1 MKKILYTTLSAFAAL
16 SVSLSSC
23 SEDVLDKV
31 NKDMNH
37 ATDVEAKFII
47 PELITRTAINVSGGD
62 FNTYATIAV
71 EHEGGVFNQL
81 ARAETRSSEWNVS
94 STFNNSWGSVYTSL
108 RNAKTVLDKT
118 ADDAEGVND
127 AGNKSLRGIAG
138 VMYAYNAA
146 ILTDLFGD
154 APFSQALQGTDNLN
168 PELDTQES
176 IYQTIMTTI
185 DAAIT
190 DLTAAGSSSGLGA
203 YDYLYYG
210 DNTKWL
216 KFAYGLK
223 ARFLMH
229 TIYRAS
235 DKNSVYQQ
243 IVDNVDKSFESTADQ
258 AAFNVYDSN
267 NWNPQFDLQYSRDYW
282 GFSKS
287 LYDKMVARQDPRID
301 RIIFVPYKRNI
312 PSDSKLLTD
321 GKCPLVDNGVL
332 SYGEVQWLY
341 AYSAYSLAM
350 TASTY
355 LQSYH
360 ETQMLK
366 AEALVRLGR
375 EDEAKAAVLN
385 ATKSAFASVEE
396 GVDAAV
402 SSGVGPY
409 FAGEDVPLTDADA
422 EAYYNRVIAPLSGQ
436 ALLKEVMVQK
446 YLDMYNAGGESLE
459 TYNDI
464 RRMMAL
470 GENFV
475 ELANPKNAEG
485 KFPLRY
491 GYGSD
496 DTTTNPNVQSAF
508 GNGQYVYTEN
518 VWWAGGSR

>member
-31 NKDMNH
+31 NTDMNH
-37 ATDVEAKFII
+37 ATDVEAKFMVPEII
-47 PELITRTAINVSGGD
+47 TNTAINVSGGD
-62 FNTYATIAV
+62 FNTYASIAV

-81 ARAETRSSEWNVS
+81 AGAEKRTSEWNVS
-94 STFNNSWGSVYTSL
+94 STFNNAWGSVYTSL
-108 RNAKTVLDKT
+108 RNAKIVMEKT
-118 ADDAEGVND
+118 ADDAEGVD
-127 AGNKSLRGIAG
+127 AGDQSIRGIAE

-154 APFSQALQGTDNLN
+154 APFSEALQGTGNLN
-168 PELDTQES
+168 PALDTQES
-176 IYQTIMTTI
+176 IYKTVMSTIE
-185 DAAIT
+185 AAIT
-190 DLTAAGSSSGLGA
+190 DLTAAGAKSGLGS

-216 KFAYGLK
+216 KLAYGLK

-235 DKNSVYQQ
+235 DKNNVYEQ
-243 IVDNVDKSFESTADQ
+243 IIEAVDNSFESADDQ

-282 GFSKS
+282 GFSQS

-301 RIIFVPYKRNI
+301 RIIFAPYSLNI
-312 PSDSKLLTD
+312 PSDSEYLTD
-321 GKCPLVDNGVL
+321 GTCPLVDNGVL
-332 SYGEVQWLY
+332 SYGEIQWTY
-341 AYSAYSLAM
+341 AYSAYSLAQ

-366 AEALVRLGR
+366 AEALARLGR

-396 GVDAAV
+396 GVSAAIN
-402 SSGVGPY
+402 GDGGLF
-409 FAGEDVPLTDADA
+409 FAGPNVPLTDDDA
-422 EAYYNRVIAPLSGQ
+422 EAYYNRVIAPLSGE
-436 ALLKEVMVQK
+436 ALLKEIMVQK

-475 ELANPKNAEG
+475 ELANPENANG

>member
-31 NKDMNH
+31 NTDMNH
-37 ATDVEAKFII
+37 ATDVEAKFMVPEII
-47 PELITRTAINVSGGD
+47 TNTAINVSGGD
-62 FNTYATIAV
+62 FNTYASIAV

-81 ARAETRSSEWNVS
+81 ARAETRSSEWTVS
-94 STFNNSWGSVYTSL
+94 STFNNAWGSVYASL
-108 RNAKTVLDKT
+108 RNAKIVMEKT
-118 ADDAEGVND
+118 ADDAEGVD
-127 AGNKSLRGIAG
+127 AGDQSIRGIAE

-154 APFSQALQGTDNLN
+154 APFSEALQGTGNLN
-168 PELDTQES
+168 PALDTQES
-176 IYQTIMTTI
+176 IYKTVMSTIE
-185 DAAIT
+185 AAIT
-190 DLTAAGSSSGLGA
+190 DLTAAGKNSGLGS

-216 KFAYGLK
+216 KLAYGLK

-235 DKNSVYQQ
+235 DKNNVYEQ
-243 IVDNVDKSFESTADQ
+243 IIEAVDNSFESADDQ

-282 GFSKS
+282 GFSQS

-301 RIIFVPYKRNI
+301 RIIFAPYSMNI
-312 PSDSKLLTD
+312 PSDSEYLTD
-321 GKCPLVDNGVL
+321 GTCPLVDNGVL
-332 SYGEVQWLY
+332 SYGEIQWTY
-341 AYSAYSLAM
+341 AYSAYSLAQ

-366 AEALVRLGR
+366 AEALARLGR

-396 GVDAAV
+396 GVSAAIN
-402 SSGVGPY
+402 GDGGLF
-409 FAGEDVPLTDADA
+409 FAGPNVPLTDDDA
-422 EAYYNRVIAPLSGQ
+422 EAYYNRVIAPLSGE
-436 ALLKEVMVQK
+436 ALLKEIMVQK

-475 ELANPKNAEG
+475 ELANPENANG